1 MDNFAQA
8 GTLESVACP
17 FCGLLCDDLTVQRD
31 SAGHLKVTGNSCP
44 KAVAFF
50 ERPPSASNPRI
61 NGKAVTL
68 EEAVARATEILAQ
81 SRQPLFAGLG
91 TEVQGM
97 RAVMNLA
104 ESSQATIDHMN
115 SKSSMRNLQV
125 LQNSGWLTTT
135 LTEVRNRVDLLVVV
149 GTDITSY
156 ASRFFEREI
165 WNSETIYDQD
175 TSKREV
181 VYLGGRDLD
190 TSAGIS
196 PDGRRPDVLPCDLE
210 CLPEVVGALRALVIG
225 KKLHAS
231 EVAGIPVV
239 ELEKLTQRMLAAK
252 YTVVAWSSSSLNIPH
267 AELTVQNVTELVV
280 ALNKTTRAAG
290 LAVGGSDGDTSAN
303 YVSAWISGYPMRTS
317 YMRGHPEYDPYLY
330 STDRMLESGEADAL
344 FWISTFNPER
354 MPPTANIPTVVFGH
368 ADMQLAQEPEVFIP
382 VGTPGI
388 DHKGTIFRSDG
399 VVAMPLKQLRASSL
413 PRLADV
419 LSAIEQRYL
428 STAR

>member
-50 ERPPSASNPRI
+50 ERPPSAPSPRI

>member
-1 MDNFAQA
+1 
-8 GTLESVACP
+8 
-17 FCGLLCDDLTVQRD
+17 
-31 SAGHLKVTGNSCP
+31 
-44 KAVAFF
+44 
-50 ERPPSASNPRI
+50 
-61 NGKAVTL
+61 
-68 EEAVARATEILAQ
+68 
-81 SRQPLFAGLG
+81 
-91 TEVQGM
+91 
-97 RAVMNLA
+97 
-104 ESSQATIDHMN
+104 MN
-115 SKSSMRNLQV
+115 SKSSMRNLMV

-165 WNSETIYDQD
+165 WNTETIYDQD

-190 TSAGIS
+190 TSAGVS
-196 PDGRRPDVLPCDLE
+196 PDGRQPDVLPCDLE
-210 CLPEVVGALRALVIG
+210 RLPEVVGALRALVIG
-225 KKLHAS
+225 KQLHAT
-231 EVAGIPVV
+231 EIAGIPVA
-239 ELEKLTQRMLAAK
+239 ELEKLMQRMLAAK
-252 YTVVAWSSSSLNIPH
+252 YAVIAWSSSSLNIPH

-317 YMRGHPEYDPYLY
+317 YTRGYPEYDPYLY
-330 STDRMLESGEADAL
+330 SADKMLENGEADAL
-344 FWISTFNPER
+344 FWISSFNPER
-354 MPPTANIPTVVFGH
+354 TPPAANIPTVVFGH